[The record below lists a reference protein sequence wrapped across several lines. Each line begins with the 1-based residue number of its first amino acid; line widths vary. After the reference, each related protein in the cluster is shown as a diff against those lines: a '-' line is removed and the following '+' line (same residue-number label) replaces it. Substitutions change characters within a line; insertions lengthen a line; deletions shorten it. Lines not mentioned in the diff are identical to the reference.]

1 MSNLIKSDE
10 INHKS
15 LANLAPFVSSLPA
28 FSFLLNS
35 NGSSSLATA
44 TNQSDCN
51 NLIVNSSSST
61 INLFPSS
68 SPSTTTNGINQ
79 LGGTFSNGKPLPFHI
94 RLRILELAVC
104 GYRPCDISRQLLV
117 SHGCV
122 SKILAKFAETGSI
135 MPGAIGGSKPRV
147 STPLVKR
154 KIKEYKESNSSLFA
168 WEIRDK
174 LLEEKICSKESL
186 PSISS
191 INRILRQ
198 SYGKHKP
205 SKVNCDP
212 IVRSL
217 SSCTGQST
225 PRNLHSLNH
234 QHHRV
239 SIYQSHSSS
248 NQLNPQ
254 VSPKIDPINCSK
266 LNSSSPSFL
275 IRDIL
280 GSIK

>member
-1 MSNLIKSDE
+1 MIPASAKMEDLRKDDGLKTLI
-10 INHKS
+10 
-15 LANLAPFVSSLPA
+15 NLAPFVTSLPA
-28 FSFLLNS
+28 FSFLFNAPQTAHASTSSSSPSSSSSSSFSPTATTNLF
-35 NGSSSLATA
+35 SSSLA
-44 TNQSDCN
+44 S
-51 NLIVNSSSST
+51 
-61 INLFPSS
+61 
-68 SPSTTTNGINQ
+68 TNGINQ

-154 KIKEYKESNSSLFA
+154 KIKEYKDSNNSLFA

-174 LLEEKICSKESL
+174 LLQDGICSKESL

-198 SYGKHKP
+198 SYGKHRPTKITCGRSLTTVATPLIDRPGHHP
-205 SKVNCDP
+205 SK
-212 IVRSL
+212 
-217 SSCTGQST
+217 TT
-225 PRNLHSLNH
+225 
-234 QHHRV
+234 
-239 SIYQSHSSS
+239 
-248 NQLNPQ
+248 
-254 VSPKIDPINCSK
+254 SPSK
-266 LNSSSPSFL
+266 SSFL

-280 GSIK
+280 G